1 MANNMLRPTIV
12 EKNGATKD
20 EDLPAEEKK
29 KGLPKDSPRDAMY
42 GSMRPRRAG
51 H

>member
-20 EDLPAEEKK
+20 EEEPAEEKS
-29 KGLPKDSPRDAMY
+29 KGIPKDRLRIS
-42 GSMRPRRAG
+42 RRCC
-51 H
+51 